1 MEQFINF
8 VQEWGYWAVFFGSLI
23 EGESVILTASSMAA
37 AGYLSLPKIM
47 IIAFLGTLVADQVLY
62 MVGRAYGPSVFDKFP
77 KLTKSSD
84 KAFKLLNKYDGL
96 FIIVSR
102 FIYGIR
108 ITSAVVIG
116 AGGVP
121 PHRYIPLNF
130 ISAVIWTVVSCLGG
144 YMLGD
149 VMIAVIKN
157 FELVQKYFFI
167 GLFAFAVLVAGFV
180 GWRKKRNTSKI

>member
-8 VQEWGYWAVFFGSLI
+8 VQEWGYWAVFFGSLV

-47 IIAFLGTLVADQVLY
+47 IIAFFGTLIADQVLY
-62 MVGRAYGPSVFDKFP
+62 IVGRYYGPSVFEKFP
-77 KLTKSSD
+77 RLIKSSD
-84 KAFKLLNKYDGL
+84 KAFKLLNKYDAL

-149 VMIAVIKN
+149 VMVSIIKN

-167 GLFAFAVLVAGFV
+167 GFFAFAILAAGFL
-180 GWRKKRNTSKI
+180 GWRKKRKTPKI